1 MYVNQILQHLST
13 DMMDLL
19 VIRRMNNT
27 VTVPY
32 GPEGGFWSRRCR
44 YIKVKQRT
52 DTALAY

>member
-1 MYVNQILQHLST
+1 
-13 DMMDLL
+13 MMDLL